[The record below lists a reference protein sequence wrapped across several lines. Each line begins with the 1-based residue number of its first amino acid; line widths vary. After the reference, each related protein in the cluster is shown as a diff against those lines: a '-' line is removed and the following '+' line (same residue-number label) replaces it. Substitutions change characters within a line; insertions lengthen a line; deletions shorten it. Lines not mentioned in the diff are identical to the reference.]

1 MDMISKNSEG
11 KAARTTAVGS
21 IFSGGLSAACC
32 LGPALF
38 TLLGIGG
45 IGLTASIT
53 PYRTPL
59 MALSLAFL
67 GTGFYFAYRKPRE
80 CGAGCQPPAGKRLNR
95 IIVWVAA
102 VFLIVFSVVPYL
114 IGGDSMKDH
123 SPALSS
129 GAETAITFTAAPAA
143 PALAAEKK
151 SPETIPLA
159 VKGMTCVSCEKPVKK
174 ALKKLPG
181 VSGVKVSYKNGEAV
195 IEYDPEKV
203 TPEQMI
209 DAINKT
215 GYSASR
221 K

>member
-1 MDMISKNSEG
+1 MDTMPENIEG

-21 IFSGGLSAACC
+21 FFSGGLSAACC

-45 IGLTASIT
+45 IGLISDIV

-59 MALSLAFL
+59 MALSLVFL
-67 GTGFYFAYRKPRE
+67 GTGFYFAYRKPRK
-80 CGAGCQPPAGKRLNR
+80 CSAGCRPPPGKRLNR

-102 VFLIVFSVVPYL
+102 VFLLVFSVIPYL

-129 GAETAITFTAAPAA
+129 GADTAITFTAAPV
-143 PALAAEKK
+143 LAAEKK
-151 SPETIPLA
+151 APETIPLA
-159 VKGMTCVSCEKPVKK
+159 VKGMTCVSCEPTVKK
-174 ALKKLPG
+174 ALKNLPG
-181 VSGVKVSYKNGEAV
+181 VSGVKVSYKKGEAV